1 MRFLLGVLMLMI
13 SGSALA
19 TIDVLQ
25 FKDEAQE
32 QQFRQLTEELRC
44 PKCQNNSIAD
54 SNSMIA
60 TDLRQKV
67 YELMQEGKS
76 KKEIVDYMV
85 ARYGNFV
92 TYDPPLTPLTV
103 LLWVLPVVA
112 IGIGGWVIY
121 ARSRRRVR
129 VVPEAF
135 PEQSV
140 PEGKRAGYVVY
151 LPGIVVALIVAGVSY
166 YQTGNYQQVKIW
178 QQATAQAPAL
188 LDRALDPNCGG
199 VNCGWR
205 QLLPDWQLS
214 AGENLAAGHGT
225 GSGVTGQGA
234 GSESRSAQRR
244 RDVAPCA
251 GDAYSTAKKSGRY
264 RRLDYVGPR
273 WHGLALGM
281 RTQLQKNPGDIEG
294 WIMLGRVGM
303 ALGNASIATDA
314 YATAYRLD
322 PKNSDA
328 ALGYAEALTRSSDP
342 NDNRLGGELLRQLVR
357 TDHSNIRVLSMYA
370 FNAFEQQ
377 RFGEA
382 VAAWEMM
389 LKLLPAND
397 TRRAVI
403 ERSIAQAMQHLS
415 PQESK

>member
-1 MRFLLGVLMLMI
+1 MRFLLGLLMLVI

-19 TIDVLQ
+19 TIDVMQ

-32 QQFRQLTEELRC
+32 QQFRQLTEQLRC

-76 KKEIVDYMV
+76 QKEIVDYMV

-103 LLWVLPVVA
+103 LLWVMPVVA
-112 IGIGGWVIY
+112 IGLGGWIIF
-121 ARSRRRVR
+121 ARTRRRVR
-129 VVPEAF
+129 VKQEEF
-135 PEQSV
+135 PDDV
-140 PEGKRAGYVVY
+140 IPDGKRGGFGLFV
-151 LPGIVVALIVAGVSY
+151 PGIVVALGVGAVSY
-166 YQTGNYQQVKIW
+166 YETGNYKQVQVW
-178 QQATAQAPAL
+178 QQATAQAPML
-188 LDRALDPNCGG
+188 LERALDPKADPLNEEDMT
-199 VNCGWR
+199 R
-205 QLLPDWQLS
+205 
-214 AGENLAAGHGT
+214 
-225 GSGVTGQGA
+225 
-234 GSESRSAQRR
+234 
-244 RDVAPCA
+244 
-251 GDAYSTAKKSGRY
+251 
-264 RRLDYVGPR
+264 
-273 WHGLALGM
+273 LALGL
-281 RTQLQKNPGDIEG
+281 RTRLQADPTNVEG
-294 WIMLGRVGM
+294 WIMLGRIGM
-303 ALGNASIATDA
+303 VLGNASTATEA
-314 YATAYRLD
+314 YANAYRLD

-342 NDNRLGGELLRQLVR
+342 DDNRRGGELLRQLVR
-357 TDHSNIRVLSMYA
+357 GEHANVRVLSMYA

-403 ERSIAQAMQHLS
+403 ERSNKQAMEQLT
-415 PQESK
+415 PQEK

>member
-1 MRFLLGVLMLMI
+1 MRFLLGLLMLVI

-19 TIDVLQ
+19 TIDVMQ

-32 QQFRQLTEELRC
+32 QQFRQLTEQLRC

-76 KKEIVDYMV
+76 QKEIVDYMV

-103 LLWVLPVVA
+103 LLWVMPVVA
-112 IGIGGWVIY
+112 IGLGGWIIF
-121 ARSRRRVR
+121 ARTRRRVR
-129 VVPEAF
+129 VKQEEF
-135 PEQSV
+135 PDDV
-140 PEGKRAGYVVY
+140 IPDGKRGGFGLFV
-151 LPGIVVALIVAGVSY
+151 PGIVVALGVGAVSY
-166 YQTGNYQQVKIW
+166 YETGNYKQVQVW

-188 LDRALDPNCGG
+188 LERALDPKADPLNEEDMT
-199 VNCGWR
+199 R
-205 QLLPDWQLS
+205 
-214 AGENLAAGHGT
+214 
-225 GSGVTGQGA
+225 
-234 GSESRSAQRR
+234 
-244 RDVAPCA
+244 
-251 GDAYSTAKKSGRY
+251 
-264 RRLDYVGPR
+264 
-273 WHGLALGM
+273 LALGL
-281 RTQLQKNPGDIEG
+281 RTRLQADPTNVEG
-294 WIMLGRVGM
+294 WIMLGRIGM
-303 ALGNASIATDA
+303 VLGNASTATEA
-314 YATAYRLD
+314 YANAYRLD

-342 NDNRLGGELLRQLVR
+342 DDNRRGGELLHQLVR
-357 TDHSNIRVLSMYA
+357 GEHANVRVLSMYA

-397 TRRAVI
+397 IRRAVI
-403 ERSIAQAMQHLS
+403 ERSIKQAMEQLT
-415 PQESK
+415 PQEK

>member
-1 MRFLLGVLMLMI
+1 MRFLLGLLMLVI

-19 TIDVLQ
+19 TIDVMQ

-32 QQFRQLTEELRC
+32 QQFRQLTEQLRC

-76 KKEIVDYMV
+76 QKEIVDYMV

-103 LLWVLPVVA
+103 LLWVMPVVA
-112 IGIGGWVIY
+112 IGLGGWIIF
-121 ARSRRRVR
+121 ARTRRRVR
-129 VVPEAF
+129 VKQEEF
-135 PEQSV
+135 PDDV
-140 PEGKRAGYVVY
+140 IPDGKRGGFGLFV
-151 LPGIVVALIVAGVSY
+151 PGIVVALVVGAVSY
-166 YQTGNYQQVKIW
+166 YETGNYKQVQVW

-188 LDRALDPNCGG
+188 LERALDPKADPLNEEDMT
-199 VNCGWR
+199 R
-205 QLLPDWQLS
+205 
-214 AGENLAAGHGT
+214 
-225 GSGVTGQGA
+225 
-234 GSESRSAQRR
+234 
-244 RDVAPCA
+244 
-251 GDAYSTAKKSGRY
+251 
-264 RRLDYVGPR
+264 
-273 WHGLALGM
+273 LALGL
-281 RTQLQKNPGDIEG
+281 RTRLQADPANVEG
-294 WIMLGRVGM
+294 WIMLGRIGM
-303 ALGNASIATDA
+303 VLGNASTATEA
-314 YATAYRLD
+314 YANAYRLD

-342 NDNRLGGELLRQLVR
+342 DDNRRGGELLRQLVR
-357 TDHSNIRVLSMYA
+357 GEHANVRVLSMYA

-403 ERSIAQAMQHLS
+403 ERSIKQAMEQLT
-415 PQESK
+415 PQEK

>member
-1 MRFLLGVLMLMI
+1 MRFLLGFLMLVI

-19 TIDVLQ
+19 TIDVMQ

-32 QQFRQLTEELRC
+32 QQFRQLTEQLRC

-76 KKEIVDYMV
+76 QKEIVDYMV

-103 LLWVLPVVA
+103 LLWVMPVVA
-112 IGIGGWVIY
+112 IGLGGWIIF
-121 ARSRRRVR
+121 ARTRRRVR
-129 VVPEAF
+129 VKQEEF
-135 PEQSV
+135 PDDV
-140 PEGKRAGYVVY
+140 IPDGKRGGFGLFV
-151 LPGIVVALIVAGVSY
+151 PGIVVALVVGAVSY
-166 YQTGNYQQVKIW
+166 YETGNYKQVQVW
-178 QQATAQAPAL
+178 QQATAQAPML
-188 LDRALDPNCGG
+188 LERALDPKADPLNEEDMT
-199 VNCGWR
+199 R
-205 QLLPDWQLS
+205 
-214 AGENLAAGHGT
+214 
-225 GSGVTGQGA
+225 
-234 GSESRSAQRR
+234 
-244 RDVAPCA
+244 
-251 GDAYSTAKKSGRY
+251 
-264 RRLDYVGPR
+264 
-273 WHGLALGM
+273 LALGL
-281 RTQLQKNPGDIEG
+281 RTRLQADPTNVEG
-294 WIMLGRVGM
+294 WIMLGRIGM
-303 ALGNASIATDA
+303 VLGNASTATEA
-314 YATAYRLD
+314 YANAYRLD

-342 NDNRLGGELLRQLVR
+342 DDNRRGGELLRQLVR
-357 TDHSNIRVLSMYA
+357 GEHANVRVLSMYA

-403 ERSIAQAMQHLS
+403 ERSIKQAMEQLT
-415 PQESK
+415 PQEK

>member
-140 PEGKRAGYVVY
+140 QEGKRAGYIVY
-151 LPGIVVALIVAGVSY
+151 LPGIVVELDYPVDISEVSR
-166 YQTGNYQQVKIW
+166 VM
-178 QQATAQAPAL
+178 
-188 LDRALDPNCGG
+188 
-199 VNCGWR
+199 
-205 QLLPDWQLS
+205 
-214 AGENLAAGHGT
+214 ENLLL
-225 GSGVTGQGA
+225 
-234 GSESRSAQRR
+234 ESA
-244 RDVAPCA
+244 D
-251 GDAYSTAKKSGRY
+251 KLLRY
-264 RRLDYVGPR
+264 K
-273 WHGLALGM
+273 GM
-281 RTQLQKNPGDIEG
+281 L
-294 WIMLGRVGM
+294 WIDGE
-303 ALGNASIATDA
+303 
-314 YATAYRLD
+314 
-322 PKNSDA
+322 P
-328 ALGYAEALTRSSDP
+328 
-342 NDNRLGGELLRQLVR
+342 NRLLFQGVQRLYSADWDRPWGDEKPHSTMVFIGIQLPEEEIRAAFAGLR
-357 TDHSNIRVLSMYA
+357 
-370 FNAFEQQ
+370 
-377 RFGEA
+377 
-382 VAAWEMM
+382 
-389 LKLLPAND
+389 K
-397 TRRAVI
+397 
-403 ERSIAQAMQHLS
+403 
-415 PQESK
+415 

>member
-121 ARSRRRVR
+121 ARSRRRYAWCWKRFQNKACRKV
-129 VVPEAF
+129 
-135 PEQSV
+135 SV
-140 PEGKRAGYVVY
+140 P
-151 LPGIVVALIVAGVSY
+151 
-166 YQTGNYQQVKIW
+166 
-178 QQATAQAPAL
+178 
-188 LDRALDPNCGG
+188 D
-199 VNCGWR
+199 
-205 QLLPDWQLS
+205 
-214 AGENLAAGHGT
+214 
-225 GSGVTGQGA
+225 
-234 GSESRSAQRR
+234 
-244 RDVAPCA
+244 
-251 GDAYSTAKKSGRY
+251 
-264 RRLDYVGPR
+264 
-273 WHGLALGM
+273 
-281 RTQLQKNPGDIEG
+281 
-294 WIMLGRVGM
+294 MLF
-303 ALGNASIATDA
+303 IC
-314 YATAYRLD
+314 
-322 PKNSDA
+322 
-328 ALGYAEALTRSSDP
+328 
-342 NDNRLGGELLRQLVR
+342 
-357 TDHSNIRVLSMYA
+357 RVLWW
-370 FNAFEQQ
+370 
-377 RFGEA
+377 R
-382 VAAWEMM
+382 
-389 LKLLPAND
+389 
-397 TRRAVI
+397 
-403 ERSIAQAMQHLS
+403 
-415 PQESK
+415 

>member
-1 MRFLLGVLMLMI
+1 MRFLLGLLMLVI

-19 TIDVLQ
+19 TIDVMQ

-32 QQFRQLTEELRC
+32 QQFRQLTEQLRC

-76 KKEIVDYMV
+76 QKEIVDYMV

-103 LLWVLPVVA
+103 LLWVMPVVA
-112 IGIGGWVIY
+112 IGLGGWIIF
-121 ARSRRRVR
+121 ARTRRRVR
-129 VVPEAF
+129 VKLEEF
-135 PEQSV
+135 PDDV
-140 PEGKRAGYVVY
+140 IPDGKRGGFGLFV
-151 LPGIVVALIVAGVSY
+151 PGIVVALIVGAVSY
-166 YQTGNYQQVKIW
+166 YETGSYKQVQVW

-188 LDRALDPNCGG
+188 LERALDPKADPLNEEDMA
-199 VNCGWR
+199 R
-205 QLLPDWQLS
+205 
-214 AGENLAAGHGT
+214 
-225 GSGVTGQGA
+225 
-234 GSESRSAQRR
+234 
-244 RDVAPCA
+244 
-251 GDAYSTAKKSGRY
+251 
-264 RRLDYVGPR
+264 
-273 WHGLALGM
+273 LALGL
-281 RTQLQKNPGDIEG
+281 RTRLQADPTNVEG
-294 WIMLGRVGM
+294 WIMLGRIGM
-303 ALGNASIATDA
+303 VLGNASTATEA
-314 YATAYRLD
+314 YANAYRLD

-342 NDNRLGGELLRQLVR
+342 DDNRRGGELLRQLVR
-357 TDHSNIRVLSMYA
+357 GEHANVRVLSMYA

-403 ERSIAQAMQHLS
+403 ERSIKQAMEQLT
-415 PQESK
+415 PQEK

>member
-1 MRFLLGVLMLMI
+1 MRFLLGLLMLVI

-19 TIDVLQ
+19 TIDVMQ

-32 QQFRQLTEELRC
+32 QQFRQLTEQLRC

-76 KKEIVDYMV
+76 QKEIVDYMV

-103 LLWVLPVVA
+103 LLWVMPVVA
-112 IGIGGWVIY
+112 IGLGGWIIF
-121 ARSRRRVR
+121 ARTRRRVR
-129 VVPEAF
+129 VRLEEF
-135 PEQSV
+135 PDDV
-140 PEGKRAGYVVY
+140 IPDGKRGGFGLFV
-151 LPGIVVALIVAGVSY
+151 PGIVVALIVGAVSY
-166 YQTGNYQQVKIW
+166 YETGSYKQVQVW

-188 LDRALDPNCGG
+188 LERALDPKADPLNEEDMT
-199 VNCGWR
+199 R
-205 QLLPDWQLS
+205 
-214 AGENLAAGHGT
+214 
-225 GSGVTGQGA
+225 
-234 GSESRSAQRR
+234 
-244 RDVAPCA
+244 
-251 GDAYSTAKKSGRY
+251 
-264 RRLDYVGPR
+264 
-273 WHGLALGM
+273 LALGL
-281 RTQLQKNPGDIEG
+281 RTRLQADPTNVEG
-294 WIMLGRVGM
+294 WIMLGRIGM
-303 ALGNASIATDA
+303 VLGNASTATEA
-314 YATAYRLD
+314 YANAYRLD

-342 NDNRLGGELLRQLVR
+342 DDNRRGGELLRQLVR
-357 TDHSNIRVLSMYA
+357 GEHANVRVLSMYA

-403 ERSIAQAMQHLS
+403 ERCIKQAMEQLT
-415 PQESK
+415 PQEK